1 MKRFITVALV
11 ALLVVGVQLPASAQK
26 AKKSKAKKEK
36 GTDPRLL
43 TNTKM
48 TKMTKESQFLTK
60 GVALKT
66 AHRATQGFAIS
77 ADEQTMW
84 FSQPGNIAQYKQGLT
99 KVHENYVVRRKDGKR
114 EIMTLRYFGSA
125 NSLDIEHG
133 EDGKDY
139 VWIGSNGTNNKKH
152 KAYGYTRTVSR
163 FPFEAGTELNDGY
176 AGETYYLGGAYY
188 CYPAVNAK
196 DNILGVATQKAG
208 VVTINLYNLA
218 EARALDNTD
227 VKLKTVYKGEIAG
240 EEQQTVTRT
249 IKAKDL
255 TTLESI
261 SSFVIAKPDKEVADP
276 AKEPN
281 FYSFRAWDV
290 DKDYVYFVEG
300 KHNAG
305 NMKSNGPSKAFIT
318 VYDHAGRVVLPKRRI
333 QCVFDQY
340 LLETLNITPQGYADI
355 AGIKVIDNKVY
366 VMFSVNNK
374 SGEKKG
380 FRTVVVKYE

>member
-36 GTDPRLL
+36 VTDPRLL
-43 TNTKM
+43 TITKM

-188 CYPAVNAK
+188 CFP
-196 DNILGVATQKAG
+196 
-208 VVTINLYNLA
+208 
-218 EARALDNTD
+218 
-227 VKLKTVYKGEIAG
+227 
-240 EEQQTVTRT
+240 
-249 IKAKDL
+249 
-255 TTLESI
+255 
-261 SSFVIAKPDKEVADP
+261 
-276 AKEPN
+276 
-281 FYSFRAWDV
+281 
-290 DKDYVYFVEG
+290 
-300 KHNAG
+300 
-305 NMKSNGPSKAFIT
+305 
-318 VYDHAGRVVLPKRRI
+318 
-333 QCVFDQY
+333 
-340 LLETLNITPQGYADI
+340 
-355 AGIKVIDNKVY
+355 
-366 VMFSVNNK
+366 
-374 SGEKKG
+374 
-380 FRTVVVKYE
+380 